1 MRDIW
6 ESRTSFIL
14 ASIGSAIGLGNIW
27 RFPYICYANGG
38 GAFLIPYLIALLTA
52 GIPLMILEF
61 SLGHKISRPAPMALG
76 SIKKGFEML
85 GWFALLIGFGIVTYY
100 AVVMGWCFNY
110 LRFSFNHAWGQDTQ
124 SFFFN
129 QFLKISE
136 SPLQMGNI
144 QWIIIIGLVL
154 TWICVIAAI
163 WKGPKTVGKV
173 VYFTVIIPWLIL
185 IAFVI
190 RGITLPGAVEGIKFY
205 LTPQFSAL
213 LDYKVWL
220 AAYSQVFFSLT
231 IGFGVQITYASFL
244 PEKAD
249 VVNNAFLVS
258 FANNATSFVGG
269 FAVFATLGYYA
280 QQTGLPVS
288 EVVKSGPQLAFVTYP
303 TIISMLPFAGNI
315 FGILFFLMLL
325 TLGIDSAFSL
335 VEGCAAS
342 VIDKFKLKRIHV
354 NIGLGIIALLIGI
367 IYTTQGGL
375 YWLDIVDYFMNNYG
389 LLVVGLLQ
397 CFAVGYF
404 YRRQKI
410 QDYLTSQT
418 KDGSVFTL
426 PAQIVELRKYANEK
440 SDFTIGPWWDF
451 CIKYLTPIVVG
462 SLFLINVFD
471 RIKNSYGDYSRLAEF
486 LGGWFVLI
494 IFVVVAFILF
504 RTKRRE

>member
-27 RFPYICYANGG
+27 RFPYVCYANGG

-61 SLGHKISRPAPMALG
+61 SLGHRISKPAPIALG
-76 SIKKGFEML
+76 SIKKGFEVL

-110 LRFSFNHAWGQDTQ
+110 LGFSFNFAWGQDTQ
-124 SFFFN
+124 TFFFN
-129 QFLKISE
+129 QFLKLSE
-136 SPLQMGNI
+136 SPMQVGGV
-144 QWIIIIGLVL
+144 QWLIVLGLVL
-154 TWICVIAAI
+154 TWIFVIAAI

-173 VYFTVIIPWLIL
+173 VYFTVTIPWLIL
-185 IAFVI
+185 IILVI
-190 RGITLPGAVEGIKFY
+190 RGVTLPGALEGLKYY
-205 LTPQFSAL
+205 LTPQFNAL
-213 LDYKVWL
+213 LNYKVWL

-269 FAVFATLGYYA
+269 FAVFSVLGYYA

-303 TIISMLPFAGNI
+303 TIISMLPFAGSI

-335 VEGCAAS
+335 VEAGAAS
-342 VIDKFKLKRIHV
+342 IIDKFKLKRVYV
-354 NIGLGIIALLIGI
+354 NIGFGIIALIIGI
-367 IYTTQGGL
+367 VYTTRSGL
-375 YWLDIVDYFMNNYG
+375 YWLDIVDHFMNNYG
-389 LLVVGLLQ
+389 LLVVGLIQ
-397 CFAVGYF
+397 CVAVGYF
-404 YRRQKI
+404 YSYDDIKEFLSAKLGDRTI
-410 QDYLTSQT
+410 FALPT
-418 KDGSVFTL
+418 KV
-426 PAQIVELRKYANEK
+426 VKLRKYANSK

-451 CIKYLTPIVVG
+451 CIKYLTPLVVG
-462 SLFLINVFD
+462 ILFITNVVE
-471 RIKNSYGDYSRLAEF
+471 RVKESYGGYSRLAEF
-486 LGGWFVLI
+486 LGGWLVLI
-494 IFVVVAFILF
+494 VFITAAVILYKM
-504 RTKRRE
+504 KRRE